1 MQDIQ
6 VGYTLNKAL
15 KTNSIRIYI
24 SGQNLFTIS
33 SYKGMDPDL
42 SGGSWGL
49 FDRGVDW
56 GDYPTPRTIL
66 IGMRISFK

>member
-6 VGYTLNKAL
+6 VGYTLKNVL
-15 KTNSIRIYI
+15 KTQSIRLYVT
-24 SGQNLFTIS
+24 GQNIFTLS
-33 SYKGMDPDL
+33 HYKGMDPDL

-56 GDYPTPRTIL
+56 GDYPTPRTFMGGI
-66 IGMRISFK
+66 RVTF